1 MVETGFIWH
10 IFQKTWIETKDNDK
24 DKDNK
29 VLILVVEMQGTNIC
43 DVLRDL
49 VLFGQFKKR
58 EKYPWGSATY
68 TKVAD

>member
-24 DKDNK
+24 DEDNK

-49 VLFGQFKKR
+49 VLFGQFIKR
-58 EKYPWGSATY
+58 EKYPWGSVTY
-68 TKVAD
+68 AKVAD